1 LGAGASST
9 SWLAFNSPMLLAV
22 RHGRAELGS
31 VHPASLASR
40 DKTPVVILLGGR
52 SWRVVDLDWAKR
64 TVDVVPAPDS
74 GKSRWL
80 GSGRP
85 LSASLGRSIERVAAG
100 GEPGCTLSR
109 RASTRLQEIRGRLDF
124 VDGYSMP
131 VVHDA
136 AGRTTVWTFAGD
148 RANAMLAGS
157 LRLGGLSVASTN
169 GLALVVRDANASAVA
184 AAITRIDP
192 VKARPDVPSGLAA
205 ELKFSECLPPQISAA
220 VIESRLSDCAALDE
234 ALRRPRRV
242 ITAAG

>member
-1 LGAGASST
+1 
-9 SWLAFNSPMLLAV
+9 
-22 RHGRAELGS
+22 
-31 VHPASLASR
+31 
-40 DKTPVVILLGGR
+40 
-52 SWRVVDLDWAKR
+52 
-64 TVDVVPAPDS
+64 
-74 GKSRWL
+74 
-80 GSGRP
+80 
-85 LSASLGRSIERVAAG
+85 
-100 GEPGCTLSR
+100 
-109 RASTRLQEIRGRLDF
+109 
-124 VDGYSMP
+124 MP